1 MTDATHFIEQYKD
14 KDGDSIMCLVTP
26 INELELQLWSTRY
39 SGYKTVCIF
48 IKKYKSNESLTRKP
62 EPESTVN

>member
-26 INELELQLWSTRY
+26 INELELQLWSTCC
-39 SGYKTVCIF
+39 V
-48 IKKYKSNESLTRKP
+48 
-62 EPESTVN
+62 

>member
-26 INELELQLWSTRY
+26 ISKLPTHAKRWDGL
-39 SGYKTVCIF
+39 
-48 IKKYKSNESLTRKP
+48 
-62 EPESTVN
+62 